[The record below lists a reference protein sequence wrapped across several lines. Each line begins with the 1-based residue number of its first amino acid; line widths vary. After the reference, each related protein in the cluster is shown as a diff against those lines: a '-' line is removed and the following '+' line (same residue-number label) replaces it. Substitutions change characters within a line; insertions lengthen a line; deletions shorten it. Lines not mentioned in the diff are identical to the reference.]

1 MTTRKI
7 SQKLPS
13 YQNFPQKKK
22 KMGIIRYSEL
32 FQLCTI
38 FYYILNKLLFF
49 FFFIYIDAVIF
60 YNLFF
65 QQNQT
70 MKVYKKKKKKLSY
83 TKPILAVLSN
93 FTKIKDSS
101 IESICSSFR
110 TLTFFF
116 FFVCFVISFFFFFN
130 LSKAYIQ
137 FTHNIVFLTCC
148 VGVTL
153 HP

>member
-1 MTTRKI
+1 MNYFSYVQFLTTFLI
-7 SQKLPS
+7 
-13 YQNFPQKKK
+13 N
-22 KMGIIRYSEL
+22 YS
-32 FQLCTI
+32 
-38 FYYILNKLLFF
+38 FF
-49 FFFIYIDAVIF
+49 FNIDAVIF

-70 MKVYKKKKKKLSY
+70 MKVYKKKKKLSY

-93 FTKIKDSS
+93 FTKIKESS

-110 TLTFFF
+110 TLTNFFF
-116 FFVCFVISFFFFFN
+116 FLCFVISFFFFFN

-148 VGVTL
+148 VGATL